1 MKLFFNFKFLLLIL
15 LIISPNIIIYYYHYN
30 YLAKVDLTTLRA
42 DGSDYKIK
50 QIIINNK
57 PEDDQL
63 IYKSRSNKFEEN
75 IFKIIDNYEKPEKI
89 DSIIENKKSIY
100 DNHSIFISSR
110 IDSNDEINVIL
121 TNNNDKKQISSNIR
135 QGIYYIELGIFTSK
149 DEAEKTL
156 QGMQNKSKKLLKDL
170 PSFFKFVSYKDK
182 VFVKLIIP
190 SINSFSEARQ
200 ICRVVK
206 EFQSTCLIKNY

>member
-15 LIISPNIIIYYYHYN
+15 LIISPTIIIYYYHYN
-30 YLAKVDLTTLRA
+30 YLAKVDLIILRA
-42 DGSDYKIK
+42 NGSDYKIK
-50 QIIINNK
+50 QTIINK
-57 PEDDQL
+57 KSEDDQL

-89 DSIIENKKSIY
+89 DSIIANKKSIY
-100 DNHSIFISSR
+100 DNNSIFISSE

-121 TNNNDKKQISSNIR
+121 TNNNDKKQISSNLR

-156 QGMQNKSKKLLKDL
+156 HGMQNQSKKLLKDL
-170 PSFFKFVSYKDK
+170 PSLFKLVSYKDK